1 MLAKV
6 PCVRHVPGTIF
17 ACVPGG
23 QMLAKVSCLRHV
35 PGTDF
40 GAPGAMLAIG

>member
-6 PCVRHVPGTIF
+6 RCVRHVPGTDF
-17 ACVPGG
+17 EV
-23 QMLAKVSCLRHV
+23 RHV

-40 GAPGAMLAIG
+40 EVPGAMLAIG

>member
-1 MLAKV
+1 MQ
-6 PCVRHVPGTIF
+6 PGDRHST
-17 ACVPGG
+17 VPGG